1 MKYDL
6 DRIEQLKHE
15 EELLGNVINYLWEI
29 WGNKDLDEIAK
40 GFERLGFTEEDLDY
54 WYITEEIDRIKLEI
68 ENTSEDILNS
78 YL

>member
-1 MKYDL
+1 MNYNL

-29 WGNKDLDEIAK
+29 WGNKDLDEISK
-40 GFERLGFTEEDLDY
+40 GFSRLGFTEEDLDY
-54 WYITEEIDRIKLEI
+54 WYITEEIDRIKTEI